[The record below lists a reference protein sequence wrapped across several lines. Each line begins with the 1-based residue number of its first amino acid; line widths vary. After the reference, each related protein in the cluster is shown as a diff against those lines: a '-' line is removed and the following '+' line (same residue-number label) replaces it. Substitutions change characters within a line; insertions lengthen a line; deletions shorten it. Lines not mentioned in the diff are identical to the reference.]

1 MSTTKELSTRVSDA
15 IIPFDQ
21 DVDYLPSVSKTSGI
35 EGLGKDDFKTP
46 RIILL
51 QGLSPEL
58 EVFDGLAKKDTFWH
72 TGMNVSLG
80 KEFLFVPV
88 VANKRVILWRP
99 RNDQEGGIL
108 AFSKNGKNWDSGANQ
123 TFAVKLKGRKDA
135 VVWATGKDVLSSRL
149 TEFGTSN
156 PDEPHSAPAA
166 TTVYEYL
173 CYLPD
178 HPELSPCV
186 LGVSKTAIPNGKA
199 FNTSLAMWARQGKPI
214 QMLGVRCFVEETS
227 NSEGDWTIPN
237 FKLVGKVQKDI
248 YTFVSKMAEAYS
260 DYNVEYSQETDA
272 AVVDDQINY

>member
-1 MSTTKELSTRVSDA
+1 MATTKELVKTEPNG

-21 DVDYLPSVSKTSGI
+21 ETDYPVSVSKTTGM

-58 EVFDGLAKKDTFWH
+58 GMFEDVAKKDQFWH
-72 TGMNVSLG
+72 NGMNVSLG
-80 KEFLFVPV
+80 EQFIFVPV

-99 RNDQEGGIL
+99 RNDQDGGIL

-123 TFAVKLKGRKDA
+123 TFKVKIRNKKEPVEWR
-135 VVWATGKDVLSSRL
+135 TGKDVLSSRL

-156 PDEPHSAPAA
+156 PDESQSAPAA
-166 TTVYEYL
+166 SIVYEYL

-186 LGVSKTAIPNGKA
+186 LGVSKTALPNGKA

-227 NSEGDWTIPN
+227 NSEGTWTIPKFN
-237 FKLVGKVQKDI
+237 LEGKVQKDVYEI
-248 YTFVSKMAEAYS
+248 AAKMAESYS
-260 DYNVEYSQETDA
+260 DYNVEYKQEET
-272 AVVDDQINY
+272 VTVDDEIKY